1 LRNFD
6 PVPDDGQ
13 NIQPGARAK
22 GKGEYAPPVKVVEGR
37 FLDAATAASV
47 CKILRSWY
55 GNLNTAA
62 DALNLDRR
70 DLWRWSKGREPM
82 PAWVIT
88 KMAAHREQA
97 EARRREVIRARVEK
111 AQRQADAEL
120 AKLREARRDLERLI
134 DAAERTGGV
143 LGWSRHGYVTPER
156 AILVRQADRR
166 RAVHGTPPLRQ
177 P

>member
-22 GKGEYAPPVKVVEGR
+22 GKGEYAPPVKVIEGR

-82 PAWVIT
+82 PARLILT
-88 KMAAHREQA
+88 LAAHREQA
-97 EARRREVIRARVEK
+97 DADRKKAIHSRLVK
-111 AQRQADAEL
+111 AQRQADADL
-120 AKLREARRDLERLI
+120 ARLLDARREFESVI
-134 DAAERTGGV
+134 DATARTGGT
-143 LGWSRHGYVTPER
+143 LGWSRLGYVSPGR
-156 AILVRQADRR
+156 GILIRQADRR
-166 RAVHGTPPLRQ
+166 PALLRQ